1 MLAVS
6 NGAGILSYL
15 EKEHL
20 DLIITDMRMPVVDG
34 VNLIK
39 AIRDKKYDMDI
50 IVISGYSDYDLL
62 REVLKL
68 NVQDYLLKPYDVN
81 ELIALVNK
89 VISKKQVDMASNTI
103 SKNVFDKFD
112 MISFPNKDSLLYYL
126 VKSNEFYEKYCM
138 QNGLDFSDVR
148 QALIGVFIVD
158 GMYSRE
164 HENSIYKIVQDVL
177 TSEFEISSIRDSGKL
192 ITIFLFNDISNVNPA
207 EEVLVIHKH
216 VNKKLKE
223 EGSDA
228 SVSLCCG
235 SVVFNISELYKSFD
249 QTRSAEK
256 GSFYMPPASVTFYD
270 PEFQPCKIKSVH
282 VDSSTRRI
290 SKYLEEDR
298 LKESIGVISETFERF
313 NANKVDP
320 NEVREWAM
328 ILYGIVLSNSGNSE
342 KSNNDFVDLI
352 SKSSKISFLNEYMIN
367 EFRELIIKPGVS
379 IDLFH
384 KTTIEKAKDYI
395 DRNYANELNLK
406 DVSKYVF
413 LNMTYF
419 SEIFKK
425 ETGRKFVDYL
435 IETRINAAKRILLK
449 HPEIEINKVGFMV
462 GYKEVV
468 SFSRAFKKIAGCT
481 PTCYR
486 LKGKSPGN
494 EICE

>member
-1 MLAVS
+1 MLAVT
-6 NGAGILSYL
+6 NGAGILTYL
-15 EKEHL
+15 EKNDL

-39 AIRDKKYDMDI
+39 TIRDKGYDLDI

-81 ELIALVNK
+81 ELITLINK
-89 VISKKQVDMASNTI
+89 AVSKKQVNTAANTI
-103 SKNVFDKFD
+103 TKNVFNKFD
-112 MISFPNKDSLLYYL
+112 MISFPNRDSLLYYL
-126 VKSNEFYEKYCM
+126 VKSNEFYEKYCV
-138 QNGLDFSDVR
+138 QSGLDFSDVK

-164 HENSIYKIVQDVL
+164 QEDKIYKEVQDIL
-177 TSEFEISSIRDSGKL
+177 AGSFEISSIRDANKL
-192 ITIFLFNDISNVNPA
+192 ISIFLFNEISQGVPS
-207 EEVLVIHKH
+207 EEVFIINKY
-216 VNKKLKE
+216 VNEKLKDK
-223 EGSDA
+223 GFDST
-228 SVSLCCG
+228 VSLCCG
-235 SVVFNISELYKSFD
+235 SVVLNISELYKSFE
-249 QTRSAEK
+249 QTRSSEK
-256 GSFYMPPASVTFYD
+256 GSFYTPLASVTFYD
-270 PEFQPCKIKSVH
+270 PDLQTCRIKSVH

-290 SKYLEEDR
+290 NKYIEEEK
-298 LKESIGVISETFERF
+298 LNEAISVISEAFERF
-313 NANKVDP
+313 NANKVEP
-320 NEVREWAM
+320 IEVREWAM
-328 ILYGIVLSNSGNSE
+328 ILYGIVQSNSGNSE

-352 SKSSKISFLNEYMIN
+352 SKASKISFLNEYMIN
-367 EFRELIIKPGVS
+367 EFRELIIRPGVS
-379 IDLFH
+379 VNLLH
-384 KTTIEKAKDYI
+384 KTTIEKAKEYI
-395 DRNYANELNLK
+395 DRNYANELSLK

-435 IETRINAAKRILLK
+435 IETRINAAKKILLQN
-449 HPEIEINKVGFMV
+449 PEMEINKVGFIV

-486 LKGKSPGN
+486 LKGKNPGN

>member
-1 MLAVS
+1 VLAVS

-15 EKEHL
+15 ENNEL

-39 AIRDKKYDMDI
+39 AIRDKNYEMDI

-68 NVQDYLLKPYDVN
+68 NIQDYLLKPYDLN
-81 ELIALVNK
+81 EFIALINK
-89 VISKKQVDMASNTI
+89 VISKKQVDIAANAI
-103 SKNVFDKFD
+103 SKNVFEKFD
-112 MISFPNKDSLLYYL
+112 MINFPNKDSLLYYL
-126 VKSNEFYEKYCM
+126 VKSNEFYDKYCI
-138 QNGLDFSDVR
+138 QNGLDFSDVK
-148 QALIGVFIVD
+148 QALVGVFVVD
-158 GMYSRE
+158 AMNTRE
-164 HENSIYKIVQDVL
+164 HENSIYKKVQEIL
-177 TSEFEISSIRDSGKL
+177 QNEFEISSIRDAGKL
-192 ITIFLFNDISNVNPA
+192 ISIFMFNDTGSVNP
-207 EEVLVIHKH
+207 EDEVSVIHKF
-216 VNKKLKE
+216 VNNKLKE
-223 EGSDA
+223 VSYD

-235 SVVFNISELYKSFD
+235 SVVYNVSELYKSFD
-249 QTRSAEK
+249 QTRTAETE
-256 GSFYMPPASVTFYD
+256 SFYMKPGSVAFYD

-290 SKYLEEDR
+290 SKYLEEDK
-298 LKESIGVISETFERF
+298 LKEAISVISETFDRF
-313 NANKVDP
+313 ITNKVDP
-320 NEVREWAM
+320 GEVREWAI
-328 ILYGIVLSNSGNSE
+328 ILYGIVISNSGKSE
-342 KSNNDFVDLI
+342 KSENDFVELI
-352 SKSSKISFLNEYMIN
+352 SKSAKVSILNEYMIN

-384 KTTIEKAKDYI
+384 KTTIEKAIDYI
-395 DRNYANELNLK
+395 DRNYANEISLK

-435 IETRINAAKRILLK
+435 IDTRINAAKKILLK
-449 HPEIEINKVGFMV
+449 YPEIEINKVGAMV

-486 LKGKSPGN
+486 LKGKNSGN